1 VPKERTDHGSVG
13 DETDEGVGRQQAQ
26 ADDDSVLERLEVI
39 IVEASVD
46 DVEEDGRD
54 LRRTSE
60 RVLDGGVLG
69 EELGG
74 EIVGGD
80 VLVVRREG
88 VALQAEGAD
97 PQLASDVDLAVGV
110 EDTTARLARYG
121 LVQHWWKIRAF
132 LERRVELCEGL

>member
-1 VPKERTDHGSVG
+1 MRWEK
-13 DETDEGVGRQQAQ
+13 AQ
-26 ADDDSVLERLEVI
+26 ADDDGVLERLEVI

-54 LRRTSE
+54 LRRAGE

-69 EELGG
+69 EEFGG
-74 EIVGGD
+74 EVVGGD

-110 EDTTARLARYG
+110 EDTTARLARHG
-121 LVQHWWKIRAF
+121 LVQHWR
-132 LERRVELCEGL
+132 